1 MNHLESME
9 KYSEAKIYENNST
22 PRNDSVN
29 VICRGNI
36 RHQSQGVSYDCKYV
50 LADIRDSS
58 GLYVK
63 SIILQINFY
72 A

>member
-9 KYSEAKIYENNST
+9 KYPEAKIYENNST

-36 RHQSQGVSYDCKYV
+36 RYQSQGVCFLRLYV
-50 LADIRDSS
+50 LAVIRDSS

>member
-1 MNHLESME
+1 MLFAAEIFDISSKE
-9 KYSEAKIYENNST
+9 F
-22 PRNDSVN
+22 
-29 VICRGNI
+29 
-36 RHQSQGVSYDCKYV
+36 VSYDCKYV

-63 SIILQINFY
+63 SIILQINFH

>member
-1 MNHLESME
+1 MLFTAEIFDISRKE
-9 KYSEAKIYENNST
+9 F
-22 PRNDSVN
+22 
-29 VICRGNI
+29 
-36 RHQSQGVSYDCKYV
+36 VSYDCKYV

-63 SIILQINFY
+63 STTLQINFY